1 MARFDRKVERTKKSF
16 EFTQKEKIVETNK
29 DVFKKNFTFKWVQL
43 NIKTVC
49 VFLVDF
55 LLVTLLIIPF
65 MMQYLNATFAFVLEH
80 GIITSLVIVF
90 TGFLINKE
98 KIKVVP
104 FISRFLFMFIL
115 LGASSAL
122 SMAITSWLN

>member
-65 MMQYLNATFAFVLEH
+65 MMQYLNATLA
-80 GIITSLVIVF
+80 IVF

>member
-1 MARFDRKVERTKKSF
+1 MARFDRKVERTQKSF

-65 MMQYLNATFAFVLEH
+65 MMQYLNATFAFVLGH
-80 GIITSLVIVF
+80 GIITILVIVF

-98 KIKVVP
+98 KIK
-104 FISRFLFMFIL
+104 
-115 LGASSAL
+115 
-122 SMAITSWLN
+122 

>member
-16 EFTQKEKIVETNK
+16 EFTQKEKVVETNR
-29 DVFKKNFTFKWVQL
+29 DLFKKNFTFKWVQL
-43 NIKTVC
+43 NIKTIC
-49 VFLVDF
+49 VFIIDF

-65 MMQYLNATFAFVLEH
+65 MMQFLSATLAFVLGH
-80 GIITSLVIVF
+80 GIITSFLIVL
-90 TGFLINKE
+90 TGFLVNKE
-98 KIKVVP
+98 KPQMVS
-104 FISRFLFMFIL
+104 FLARFLFMFIL